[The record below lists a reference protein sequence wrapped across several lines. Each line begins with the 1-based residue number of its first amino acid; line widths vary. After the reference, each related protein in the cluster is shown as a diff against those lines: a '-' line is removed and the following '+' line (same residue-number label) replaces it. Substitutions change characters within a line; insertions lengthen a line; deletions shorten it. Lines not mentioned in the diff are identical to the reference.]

1 MGSAYFLPP
10 EQVFINDTHYNF
22 EEAQDTFFYTELLVY
37 NRSMLVYKW
46 SMTIPKVIPSSRE
59 VDQKTISIS
68 SSS

>member
-46 SMTIPKVIPSSRE
+46 SMTIPKVH
-59 VDQKTISIS
+59 T
-68 SSS
+68 